1 MTLSDSA
8 LFDFLGGE
16 PVRLYG
22 RRKIFTDTTE
32 INAGNIE
39 QVIAETMAVHR
50 LNRAEINYLR
60 WYVRGKQPILDR
72 KKKVRKDVCSKV
84 VMNIAQE
91 CLDFKIGYLW
101 GEPVCIVRR
110 DGEKTNNGIAV
121 LNDYMTEQGKY
132 DIDQDLANDFCIC
145 GLAHRMIF
153 PNISPREESPFVMGK
168 LDPETTYCVYR
179 NDAFKRKSLAVS
191 FCEHSDGTMTCTAYT
206 DNLVFELH
214 SDILGGGLK
223 LREVKTNGIGII
235 PIVEYEAPD
244 RAGIA
249 FERAL
254 PLLDA
259 ANVLASNR
267 LDDIQQFVA
276 SILWIHNADI
286 SDEDLQKIDE
296 LLAVKTASGSDGTQA
311 VLKYLSEPLDQ
322 TSVQELQKS
331 LEEHIYELSGVPG
344 RVQSSGGST
353 GTAAELGEAGWKKVE
368 YSAKRAEAAWKK
380 GEREMLRVCLAI
392 FDRTRGVPAEV
403 KALRAIDIDIKLPR
417 SMNYNIVTKTQG
429 GLNMLQMGFHPR
441 DVFKTISLVD
451 DPEQA
456 FRNALEGGYLERA
469 LQRMDGTL
477 KQEQID
483 EQKKTGDVTNQPNGD
498 EGTVQSVNKQT
509 VVQKQD

>member
-1 MTLSDSA
+1 MQ
-8 LFDFLGGE
+8 
-16 PVRLYG
+16 LYG
-22 RRKIFTDTTE
+22 RRKIFTDVTD
-32 INAGNIE
+32 INASNIE
-39 QVIAETMAVHR
+39 QVIAETMTVHR
-50 LNRAEINYLR
+50 LNRAEIDYLR
-60 WYVRGKQPILDR
+60 WYVRGSQPILLR
-72 KKKVRKDVCSKV
+72 EKKVRKDVCSRV

-110 DGEKTNNGIAV
+110 DGEKTHNGLAV
-121 LNDYMTEQGKY
+121 FNDYMTEQGKY
-132 DIDQDLANDFCIC
+132 DVDQELANDFCIC
-145 GLAHRMIF
+145 GLAYRMVF
-153 PNISPREESPFVMGK
+153 PNPKAYEDSPFVIPK
-168 LDPETTYCVYR
+168 LDPETTYCVYQ
-179 NDAFKRKSLAVS
+179 NDAFKRKALAVS
-191 FCEHSDGTMTCTAYT
+191 FCEHRDGTMTCTAYT
-206 DNLVFELH
+206 DNLVFELR
-214 SDILGGGLK
+214 SSILGGGLK
-223 LREVKTNGIGII
+223 LVNTVANGIGII

-259 ANVLASNR
+259 CNVLASNR

-286 SDEDLQKIDE
+286 DDEALKKIDE
-296 LLAVKTASGSDGTQA
+296 LLAVKTTSATDGGQA

-392 FDRTRGVPAEV
+392 FDRARSIPAEV
-403 KALRAIDIDIKLPR
+403 KALRVIDIDIKLPR

-429 GLNMLQMGFHPR
+429 GLNMLNMGFHPR
-441 DVFKTISLVD
+441 DVFKTIGLVD

-456 FRNALEGGYLERA
+456 YQNAEEGGYLERA

-477 KQEQID
+477 KQEQTD
-483 EQKKTGDVTNQPNGD
+483 EGKKTGDVSNQPNGD
-498 EGTVQSVNKQT
+498 EGAAQSVQKQT
-509 VVQKQD
+509 VVQKRD

>member
-1 MTLSDSA
+1 
-8 LFDFLGGE
+8 
-16 PVRLYG
+16 
-22 RRKIFTDTTE
+22 
-32 INAGNIE
+32 
-39 QVIAETMAVHR
+39 MAVHR
-50 LNRAEINYLR
+50 KNRAEIDYLR
-60 WYVRGKQPILDR
+60 WYVRGKQPILER
-72 KKKVRKDVCSKV
+72 EKKVRKDICSKV

-110 DGEKTNNGIAV
+110 DGEKGNNGLSV

-132 DIDQDLANDFCIC
+132 DVDQEMANDFCIC

-153 PNISPREESPFVMGK
+153 PNPNVYDESPFVVAK
-168 LDPETTYCVYR
+168 LEPETTYCVYH
-179 NDAFKRKSLAVS
+179 NDAFKCKALGVS
-191 FCEHSDGTMTCTAYT
+191 FCEIGDGVTVCTAYT
-206 DNLVFELH
+206 ENRVFELR
-214 SDILGGGLK
+214 SDVLTTGFQLVSEK
-223 LREVKTNGIGII
+223 VNGIGVI
-235 PIVEYEAPD
+235 PIIEYEAPD
-244 RAGIA
+244 RSGIA

-259 ANVLASNR
+259 VNVLASNR
-267 LDDIQQFVA
+267 LDDIQQFVS

-286 SDEDLQKIDE
+286 DDEALKKLDE
-296 LLAVKTASGSDGTQA
+296 LLAVKTSSTGDNNQA

-331 LEEHIYELSGVPG
+331 LEAHIYELSGVPG

-380 GEREMLRVCLAI
+380 GEREMIRVCLAI
-392 FDRTRGVPAEV
+392 IDRSRSVPADV
-403 KALRAIDIDIKLPR
+403 KSLRSIDIDIKLPR

-441 DVFKTISLVD
+441 DVFKTIALVD

-456 FRNALEGGYLERA
+456 YRNAEEGGYIERA
-469 LQRMDGTL
+469 LERMGGSQS
-477 KQEQID
+477 QEQID
-483 EQKKTGDVTNQPNGD
+483 NAKKTGDVTNQPKGD
-498 EGTVQSVNKQT
+498 KSVVQSVNNQT
-509 VVQKQD
+509 VIQKQD